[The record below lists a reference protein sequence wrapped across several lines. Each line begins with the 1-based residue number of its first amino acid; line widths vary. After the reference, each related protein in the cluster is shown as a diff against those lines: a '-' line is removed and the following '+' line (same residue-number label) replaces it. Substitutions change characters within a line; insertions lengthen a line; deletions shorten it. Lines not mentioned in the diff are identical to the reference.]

1 MMRVLSCIKDEHSL
15 VLVLVAAA
23 VCIGGSAT
31 ITRLLTDASR
41 TSGLQKMSWLFIAA
55 VAAGASIWCTHFI
68 AMLGYEP
75 GTPVSFDPVMTI
87 VSMLV
92 AIIGSCLG
100 FAVALSRMSRVM
112 PAIGGA
118 LVGLAIVAMH
128 YTGMIAYRVQ
138 GVLTWD
144 TDYLVASVVL
154 STVLSALS
162 MHVFMQRQTNE
173 GRIAATAVLVI
184 AIVSLHFTGM
194 AAFHV
199 EPMMIDGSYSDPSA
213 LQALALAIA
222 SVGIIIVSAGL
233 ASHVIDGSVR
243 AESLERLREMAM
255 NDSLTGLPNRV
266 SFNDRLDHELELAT
280 ETGGELALICIDL
293 DRFKEINDL
302 HGHAAGDRV
311 LQDIGRRMKAQLE
324 DTDFVARLGGDEFA
338 ALHRY
343 KSKTDISDF
352 LARLETVLGQPISFE
367 GKQFS
372 PGASI
377 GVALYPSDASDKE
390 ALINNAD
397 LAMYRAKADLLHSIC
412 FYEQSMDETVRAR
425 RSLAA
430 DLKAAVEKGQLEVY
444 YQVQT
449 AVATGE
455 IRGYEALLRWKH
467 PTRGYISPAEFIPLA
482 EESGLILP
490 LGEWVLRTACSR
502 AASWTPGYKVSI
514 NISPVQFVHADL
526 PRLIKEVLDE
536 AGLPPERLELELT
549 ESTIFADKERSLCML
564 RQIKD
569 LGVSIALDDF
579 GTGYSSLETLR
590 AFPFDKIKLDRSFMG
605 EAETSPQAKAIIRAV
620 LALGKSLDIPVLA
633 EGIETQGQLS
643 LLNAEGCDEAQGY
656 LLGRPVPLSEIVES
670 GQLHMTGF
678 EASQPKQERKPVR
691 VEKTAES
698 QPEPQLDLALATA

>member
-1 MMRVLSCIKDEHSL
+1 V
-15 VLVLVAAA
+15 
-23 VCIGGSAT
+23 
-31 ITRLLTDASR
+31 
-41 TSGLQKMSWLFIAA
+41 
-55 VAAGASIWCTHFI
+55 
-68 AMLGYEP
+68 
-75 GTPVSFDPVMTI
+75 
-87 VSMLV
+87 
-92 AIIGSCLG
+92 
-100 FAVALSRMSRVM
+100 
-112 PAIGGA
+112 
-118 LVGLAIVAMH
+118 
-128 YTGMIAYRVQ
+128 
-138 GVLTWD
+138 
-144 TDYLVASVVL
+144 
-154 STVLSALS
+154 
-162 MHVFMQRQTNE
+162 
-173 GRIAATAVLVI
+173 
-184 AIVSLHFTGM
+184 
-194 AAFHV
+194 
-199 EPMMIDGSYSDPSA
+199 
-213 LQALALAIA
+213 
-222 SVGIIIVSAGL
+222 
-233 ASHVIDGSVR
+233 
-243 AESLERLREMAM
+243 
-255 NDSLTGLPNRV
+255 
-266 SFNDRLDHELELAT
+266 
-280 ETGGELALICIDL
+280 
-293 DRFKEINDL
+293 
-302 HGHAAGDRV
+302 
-311 LQDIGRRMKAQLE
+311 
-324 DTDFVARLGGDEFA
+324 
-338 ALHRY
+338 
-343 KSKTDISDF
+343 
-352 LARLETVLGQPISFE
+352 
-367 GKQFS
+367 
-372 PGASI
+372 
-377 GVALYPSDASDKE
+377 
-390 ALINNAD
+390 
-397 LAMYRAKADLLHSIC
+397 HSIC
-412 FYEQSMDETVRAR
+412 FYEQSMDDTVRAR

-605 EAETSPQAKAIIRAV
+605 EAETSPPAKAIIRAV

-656 LLGRPVPLSEIVES
+656 LLGRPVPLSEIMES

-678 EASQPKQERKPVR
+678 EASQPKQE
-691 VEKTAES
+691 
-698 QPEPQLDLALATA
+698 